1 LQQAVAP
8 LANAERNR
16 FIDVCLLQAFKLQG
30 NTRWLAV
37 ALLVL
42 SVQAYARCPSKN
54 RAVLL
59 TYSLKRQMRL
69 VFLAQQGLQ
78 EKQHKSGAVGVIS
91 MSTIM
96 SWSEERMQQQHPQ
109 YTAWYDRHAAAAIE
123 AEQAA
128 RAAAATEGNARP
140 QAQVCSVQW

>member
-1 LQQAVAP
+1 
-8 LANAERNR
+8 
-16 FIDVCLLQAFKLQG
+16 
-30 NTRWLAV
+30 
-37 ALLVL
+37 
-42 SVQAYARCPSKN
+42 
-54 RAVLL
+54 VLL

-78 EKQHKSGAVGVIS
+78 EKQHRSGAVGITS

-109 YTAWYDRHAAAAIE
+109 YTAWYNKHAAAALA

-128 RAAAATEGNARP
+128 RAAAEQPARAAAE
-140 QAQVCSVQW
+140 QAARAAAEQPARAAAEQPARAAAAAGSAHAQRHDDKESQEHTSN